1 MIFTSLSDRDVA
13 ALIQAIKEF
22 LQNPDFAIPIL
33 GRYKNEENVEDRLNG
48 AQYIPVFL
56 SRTESLQVQYSSPI
70 Q

>member
-22 LQNPDFAIPIL
+22 LRNSDLRFQFSGNIRTRKLLKTAEWRSIYPS
-33 GRYKNEENVEDRLNG
+33 
-48 AQYIPVFL
+48 FL